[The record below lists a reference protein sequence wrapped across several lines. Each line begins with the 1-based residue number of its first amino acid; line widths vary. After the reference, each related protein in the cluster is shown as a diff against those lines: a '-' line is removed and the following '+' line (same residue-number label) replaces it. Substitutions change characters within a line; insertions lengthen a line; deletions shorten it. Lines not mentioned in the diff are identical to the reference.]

1 MSYKLTIKRI
11 PQSYSKPTK
20 IVSLRIPV
28 CLIAKINEV
37 SRCANTSRNEI
48 ICRMIEYSIREMH
61 LN

>member
-11 PQSYSKPTK
+11 PQTHSKPTK
-20 IVSLRIPV
+20 VVSLRIPV
-28 CLIAKINEV
+28 CLITKINEV

-48 ICRMIEYSIREMH
+48 ISRMIEYSIKEMH

>member
-11 PQSYSKPTK
+11 PKSHSKPTK
-20 IVSLRIPV
+20 VVSLRMPV

-48 ICRMIEYSIREMH
+48 ISRMIEYSIKEMH
-61 LN
+61 FI